1 MIKLAILGSENSH
14 AWGFSS
20 VFAPKDGKK
29 MFEDVELIGMHL
41 NPETEDAEHNGGH
54 YGLAADGKLTEADF
68 AQAELFGKH
77 VANVVK
83 RVTA

>member
-1 MIKLAILGSENSH
+1 MSRSITLLMKNNQIADYKLSKNKKRGKSMKLAKKITTVLV
-14 AWGFSS
+14 ALCMVFSFS
-20 VFAPKDGKK
+20 MLAV
-29 MFEDVELIGMHL
+29 
-41 NPETEDAEHNGGH
+41 
-54 YGLAADGKLTEADF
+54 AADGKLTEADF

>member
-1 MIKLAILGSENSH
+1 M
-14 AWGFSS
+14 
-20 VFAPKDGKK
+20 P
-29 MFEDVELIGMHL
+29 
-41 NPETEDAEHNGGH
+41 P
-54 YGLAADGKLTEADF
+54 GLAADGKLTEADF